1 MKETILLA
9 NIVAGMDPKIMIV
22 FTLQFYLLT
31 ILYQYPVRELMMIL
45 ILYYVVMHAI
55 SANRMLTYIL
65 LRRQNSSF

>member
-22 FTLQFYLLT
+22 FTLQFYLLI
-31 ILYQYPVRELMMIL
+31 ILYQYPVGELMMIL

-55 SANRMLTYIL
+55 SANRMLMYIL
-65 LRRQNSSF
+65 LRKQNNSF

>member
-31 ILYQYPVRELMMIL
+31 ILYQYPVGELMMIL

-55 SANRMLTYIL
+55 SANRMLIYIL
-65 LRRQNSSF
+65 LRKQNNSF